1 MINSRVMPLWIL
13 RILIAGLA
21 AMYITQ
27 ASAVWYDP
35 PLGMDAGYYM
45 VDSLGNVDRT
55 TLHVRL
61 AADSHDCTKWGII
74 WNYTDEA
81 NFTRATLSLPSDRKH
96 SELYGTEALMEVV
109 RYTDGSVEEV
119 CSRKLADVV
128 EDCRDMNSL
137 KLVYDGGRATLYAG
151 TTYQKEVCSVPF
163 GSRGGIA
170 AFFCDGPVKVQRVD
184 ITSHVTSDTHSCEYA
199 SLEQLAEHI
208 RASADPME
216 GFWEYLD
223 RSTDPAKS
231 VMGGHYTLATVRR
244 NDVYDIVYIK
254 GAEVAADS
262 WQPLQVKGVLTPTI
276 FRGNYDMEWISAD
289 MQKISDDTDA
299 QLSDDSAIL
308 TLRFPVLGAQVRMRR
323 LSL

>member
-1 MINSRVMPLWIL
+1 MINSVVMPVRML

-21 AMYITQ
+21 AMSIAQ

-35 PLGMDAGYYM
+35 PVGMDAGYYM

-61 AADSHDCTKWGII
+61 AADGRGCTKWGII

-81 NFTRATLSLPSDRKH
+81 NFTRATLSLPSDRRH
-96 SELYGTEALMEVV
+96 SELYGTETLMEVV
-109 RYTDGSVEEV
+109 SYRDGIVEEV
-119 CSRKLADVV
+119 CSRKLEDVV
-128 EDCRDMNSL
+128 GDCSDMNSL

-151 TTYQKEVCSVPF
+151 TTHQKEVSPVPF
-163 GSRGGIA
+163 GSRGGIV

-184 ITSHVTSDTHSCEYA
+184 ITSHATSDPHGCEYA

-231 VMGGHYTLATVRR
+231 VMGGRYTLATVKRG
-244 NDVYDIVYIK
+244 DVYDIVYIK

-262 WQPLQVKGVLTPTI
+262 WLPLQVKGVLTPTI

-289 MQKISDDTDA
+289 LQKISEDTDA
-299 QLSDDSAIL
+299 LLSDDNAIL
-308 TLRFPVLGAQVRMRR
+308 TLRFPALGAQVRMRR
-323 LSL
+323 LPR